1 MAFKDLPKAARNFL
15 IGLFAV
21 AIILLFLMGFRN
33 FSFTVIK
40 EKFYMF
46 LFLLIFI
53 SLSDLFRVEFTLMNS
68 DKAAITL
75 SLPATFATIFI
86 FNPLFATLVS
96 SLGSIVGDILSRRDW
111 FKTMFNF
118 SQYVI
123 TVGLSSLAYNLMLS
137 LEGTSQTPVLSWFS
151 AVTVAALIYFLLN
164 SFLVSAITALVSKN
178 RILDTFLFMFRRNE
192 ILFQFI
198 SMFILGGLFAY
209 ILKTEPLAMIL
220 LIPLFISVYYSFK
233 RLSETEEA
241 AENFMEVIA
250 GIVDDFDKYTK
261 EHSENVSRICEK
273 VANEMK
279 LDLVAKRKLIMA
291 AKVHDFGKV
300 AVPQKILNK
309 RGKLTKEEYEKIKEH
324 PVIGADLIGKFPY
337 LKEISTIVKY
347 HHKKLDGTGYP
358 EDGISKIPLEARI
371 LTVCDVYEA
380 LTSERPYR
388 NAWTKEE
395 AIRYLEENESKFD
408 KDVVR
413 ALKELFKRGEV

>member
-1 MAFKDLPKAARNFL
+1 MAFKDLPKAARIFL
-15 IGLFAV
+15 ISLFAV
-21 AIILLFLMGFRN
+21 AILVLFLIGFKN

-40 EKFYMF
+40 GKFYIF

-53 SLSDLFRVEFTLMNS
+53 SFSDLFRVEFTLVNS
-68 DKAAITL
+68 DKAAISL
-75 SLPATFATIFI
+75 SLPATFASIFI
-86 FNPLFATLVS
+86 FNPLFAALIS
-96 SLGSIVGDILSRRDW
+96 SLGSIVGDILSRREW

-123 TVGLSSLAYNLMLS
+123 TVGISSLAYNFIIS
-137 LEGTSQTPVLSWFS
+137 LEGKENSLLTGFS
-151 AVTVAALIYFLLN
+151 AVTVAGLVYFLLN
-164 SFLVSAITALVSKN
+164 SFLVSTITALVSKS

-192 ILFQFI
+192 ILLQFL

-241 AENFMEVIA
+241 AKNFMEVIA

-261 EHSENVSRICEK
+261 EHSENVARICEK

-279 LDLVAKRKLIMA
+279 IDLVAKRKLIMA
-291 AKVHDFGKV
+291 AKVHDFGKI

-324 PVIGADLIGKFPY
+324 PVIGAELMSKFPY
-337 LKEISTIVKY
+337 LKEVSTIVKY
-347 HHKKLDGTGYP
+347 HHKKLDGSGYP
-358 EDGISKIPLEARI
+358 EDGVSRIPLEARI

-388 NAWTKEE
+388 DAWTKEA
-395 AIRYLEENESKFD
+395 AIRYLEENKSKFD
-408 KDVVR
+408 QNVVM

>member
-1 MAFKDLPKAARNFL
+1 
-15 IGLFAV
+15 
-21 AIILLFLMGFRN
+21 
-33 FSFTVIK
+33 
-40 EKFYMF
+40 
-46 LFLLIFI
+46 
-53 SLSDLFRVEFTLMNS
+53 
-68 DKAAITL
+68 
-75 SLPATFATIFI
+75 
-86 FNPLFATLVS
+86 
-96 SLGSIVGDILSRRDW
+96 
-111 FKTMFNF
+111 MFNF

-123 TVGLSSLAYNLMLS
+123 TVGLASLSFNFIFSLQGREYPLLS
-137 LEGTSQTPVLSWFS
+137 GFS
-151 AVTVAALIYFLLN
+151 AVTVAGLVYFLLN

-220 LIPLFISVYYSFK
+220 LVPLLVAVYYSFK
-233 RLSETEEA
+233 RLSEVEEA
-241 AENFMEVIA
+241 AEKFMEVIA
-250 GIVDDFDKYTK
+250 GIVDGFDKYTK
-261 EHSENVSRICEK
+261 EHSENVAKICEK

-279 LDLVAKRKLIMA
+279 LNLVEKRKLIMA
-291 AKVHDFGKV
+291 AKVHDFGKI
-300 AVPQKILNK
+300 AVPQRILNK

-337 LKEISTIVKY
+337 LKDISTIVKY
-347 HHKKLDGTGYP
+347 HHKKLDGSGYP
-358 EDGISKIPLEARI
+358 EDGISKIPLEAKI
-371 LTVCDVYEA
+371 LTVCDIFEA

-408 KDVVR
+408 KEVVR